1 MILEQHNS
9 EFVHIQKDF
18 RESFRDSLAENPN
31 AKFDT
36 HWNAALTGQFGKN
49 PPCGVSNNHFIF
61 EDKYLRNYY
70 YYRSLIPTTENAYIE
85 HYYVFSSVYEL

>member
-18 RESFRDSLAENPN
+18 RESFRDSLAKNPN

-36 HWNAALTGQFGKN
+36 HWNAALTGQFF
-49 PPCGVSNNHFIF
+49 VSSTFCVVLGGIVKLILGIIFIRINCF
-61 EDKYLRNYY
+61 
-70 YYRSLIPTTENAYIE
+70 
-85 HYYVFSSVYEL
+85 